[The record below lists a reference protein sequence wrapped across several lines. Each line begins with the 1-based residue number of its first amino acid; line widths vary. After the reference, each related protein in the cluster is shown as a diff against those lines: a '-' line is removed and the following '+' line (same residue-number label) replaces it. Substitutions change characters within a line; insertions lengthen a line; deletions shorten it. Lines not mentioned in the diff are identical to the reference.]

1 MQIGQSSAVSGH
13 QFTKLKLKPGHLLY
27 LLLKLSNWHT
37 QRMFDIHSLYLHM
50 LEGLIISHWSIN
62 IFGDAWCHAVHF
74 ALLYYLLT
82 LRFITKLSALPSC
95 PPWPGHKVG
104 SAEVYPASSA
114 RCPGRVC

>member
-1 MQIGQSSAVSGH
+1 
-13 QFTKLKLKPGHLLY
+13 
-27 LLLKLSNWHT
+27 
-37 QRMFDIHSLYLHM
+37 MFDIHSPYLHIVHI